1 MTVKK
6 FIVTNTIMKSFIAPF
21 ALLASQMLYAQDL
34 PYREVPEAPSTYTAT
49 HVAARLIDGLGMRY
63 YWATENL
70 REEDLAYRP
79 SPEARTCRETLLHIH
94 AMSVMIAN
102 AAAQQPVVLTTPPGS
117 FSEMRKQT
125 LQNFK
130 LASDNLKA
138 ANDSEMEK
146 MDLVMKRGESQSVL
160 PFWNLIN
167 GPLSDCLWHVGQVVS
182 FRRASGNPLS
192 NKINVLTGKVM
203 E

>member
-1 MTVKK
+1 MKL
-6 FIVTNTIMKSFIAPF
+6 FITPLVVI
-21 ALLASQMLYAQDL
+21 ASQMLYAQDL
-34 PYREVPEAPSTYTAT
+34 PYREVPEAPATYTAT
-49 HVAARLIDGLGMRY
+49 HIAARLIDGLGMRY

-79 SPEARTCRETLLHIH
+79 STEARTCLETLTHIH

-102 AAAQQPVVLTTPPGS
+102 ASAQQPTVLITQPTLS
-117 FSEMRKQT
+117 FVDMRRQT

-130 LASDNLKA
+130 RASDNLKA
-138 ANDSEMEK
+138 ANDSDLEK
-146 MDLVMKRGESQSVL
+146 MDLIMKRGESLSEF

-167 GPLSDCLWHVGQVVS
+167 GPISDCLWHVGQVVS
-182 FRRASGNPLS
+182 FRRASGNPLP
-192 NKINVLTGKVM
+192 NKINVLTGKVR

>member
-1 MTVKK
+1 
-6 FIVTNTIMKSFIAPF
+6 MKLLIAP
-21 ALLASQMLYAQDL
+21 LVMIASQMLYAQDL
-34 PYREVPEAPSTYTAT
+34 PYREIPEAPASYTAT
-49 HVAARLIDGLGMRY
+49 HVAARLIDGLGLRY

-79 SPEARTCRETLLHIH
+79 SPEARTCMETLTHIH
-94 AMSVMIAN
+94 AMSAMIAN
-102 AAAQQPVVLTTPPGS
+102 ASAKQPTTLAAAPKLS
-117 FSEMRKQT
+117 FADLRKQT

-138 ANDSEMEK
+138 ANDSDMEK
-146 MDLVMKRGESQSVL
+146 MELIMKRGESQSEF

-167 GPLSDCLWHVGQVVS
+167 GPISDCLWHVGQVVS

-192 NKINVLTGKVM
+192 DKISVLTGKVR